1 MMGLEVEISGYILDL
16 LIIFIEFIIVKY
28 LDIVLSFL

>member
-1 MMGLEVEISGYILDL
+1 MMGLEAEISGYILDL